1 MDALENRI
9 SESKYHSEIDADNDL
24 RAHQESDL
32 LETSDCESHGLT
44 DK

>member
-1 MDALENRI
+1 MHSKIEYL
-9 SESKYHSEIDADNDL
+9 SKYHSEIDVGNDL

-32 LETSDCESHGLT
+32 LEASDCESHGLT